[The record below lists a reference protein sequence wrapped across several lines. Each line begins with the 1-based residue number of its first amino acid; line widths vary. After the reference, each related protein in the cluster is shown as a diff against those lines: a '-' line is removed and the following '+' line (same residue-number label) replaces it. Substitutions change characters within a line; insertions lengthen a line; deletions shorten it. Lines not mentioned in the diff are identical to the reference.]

1 MSVLK
6 RYFLQLLSRNP
17 LKSFRDDSAMDET
30 LEKIEQEFGTTFTLL
45 EEYDR
50 GTQRATKTLDRPSR
64 VKDVLQ
70 DS

>member
-1 MSVLK
+1 
-6 RYFLQLLSRNP
+6 
-17 LKSFRDDSAMDET
+17 MDET